1 MTVGLVG
8 LKMEY
13 YVEGETITPEDFE
26 AGEWA
31 PVLKA
36 QDRFK
41 KTQHGDNAKS
51 KPCETQ
57 AGSDGRKTHGA
68 QQVKRGKAPVW
79 KKRGPFLKLP
89 ATDFKIVYRPQN
101 WDLSVVTAR
110 ELGCALRAAARLT
123 SAIAAEED
131 IVRVNGTNNTLTVST
146 PCINRSGAYATVKTL
161 KLGDRDLPVS
171 AFVAPLENS
180 VRGVI
185 YNAYDGCPVEE
196 VRAGFLKKNEG
207 IDILDARPL
216 GKSKAIQ
223 ITFGGKRIPRQITY
237 WNCLYAVIPYR
248 NLVETCYNCR
258 RVGHRA
264 DVCYRPKSNLCHRC
278 GKDHPAPPEGEPP
291 TCTPVCIVCHG
302 AHHTGSR
309 NCKFRLAR
317 KPPTGRQQSIERESE
332 AGNDKRSSRAT
343 ERSPRGKEGR
353 SKSRDRS
360 SSFPPLPGRGGGQ
373 DGGRASSTNSC
384 ARDTNKKVSL
394 SSTASQNETARER
407 ELAALVQRQGDLIK
421 RMENRIAE
429 MERALRNDQRQGT
442 QAPAVQGLQKA
453 TQEAS
458 ARVQESA
465 AMEVEN
471 RGTVKRPL
479 PGDEVANA
487 KRLAETSPVDMPQ
500 PVFKVISLKSDV
512 TTLADKVGKQGKRQD
527 RLEARVEKI
536 EARLDTIEERLGML
550 STEFKDSQ
558 TQVMGMFQQLHT
570 LLEARLPPV
579 GGQVPLVNLVPHHG
593 ASPAN

>member
-1 MTVGLVG
+1 M
-8 LKMEY
+8 MQY
-13 YVEGETITPEDFE
+13 AVEGETITPEEFE

-41 KTQHGDNAKS
+41 KSLYGDNAKNT
-51 KPCETQ
+51 PCETQ

-68 QQVKRGKAPVW
+68 EQAKRGKAPVW
-79 KKRGPFLKLP
+79 KKRGPFLKMP
-89 ATDFKIVYRPQN
+89 ATDFKVVYRPQN

-110 ELGCALRAAARLT
+110 QLGCALRAAARLT
-123 SAIAAEED
+123 SVTAAEED
-131 IVRVNGTNNTLTVST
+131 LVRVNGTNNTLTVST
-146 PCINRSGAYATVKTL
+146 PCMNRSGAYATVKTL
-161 KLGDRDLPVS
+161 KLGDHDLPVS
-171 AFVAPLENS
+171 AYVAPLENS

-207 IDILDARPL
+207 MEILDARPL

-223 ITFGGKRIPRQITY
+223 ITFGGKRVPRQVTY

-264 DVCYRPKSNLCHRC
+264 DVCYRPKTNLCHRC
-278 GKDHPAPPEGEPP
+278 GKDHPAPPEGEPL
-291 TCTPVCIVCHG
+291 TCTPDCIVCHG

-317 KPPTGRQQSIERESE
+317 KPPTGRQQSIERESQPGKDE
-332 AGNDKRSSRAT
+332 RHSRAKERSSSSGKRST
-343 ERSPRGKEGR
+343 

-360 SSFPPLPGRGGGQ
+360 SSFPPLPGGGG
-373 DGGRASSTNSC
+373 GEESGRVPSPDRN
-384 ARDTNKKVSL
+384 ARDTTKKVSL
-394 SSTASQNETARER
+394 SNAGSQNETARER
-407 ELAALVQRQGDLIK
+407 ELETLVQQQGDLIK
-421 RMENRIAE
+421 KMEARIAE
-429 MERALRNDQRQGT
+429 MERALKSGQRQGV
-442 QAPAVQGLQKA
+442 QAPTIQGLQKA
-453 TQEAS
+453 TQAAS

-471 RGTVKRPL
+471 RGPVKRPL
-479 PGDEVANA
+479 PADEGVNA
-487 KRLAETSPVDMPQ
+487 KRLAETSTVDMPQ
-500 PVFKVISLKSDV
+500 PVVKVTSLKADV
-512 TTLADKVGKQGKRQD
+512 TNLAEKVGKQGERQD
-527 RLEARVEKI
+527 RLEARVDKI
-536 EARLDTIEERLGML
+536 EARLDKIEERLGTL
-550 STEFKDSQ
+550 ASEFRASQ

-570 LLEARLPPV
+570 LLEARLPPAV
-579 GGQVPLVNLVPHHG
+579 GQAPTLDNLLPHHG
-593 ASPAN
+593 PSPTN